1 MTNEEGPTGPS
12 LLPSTWSDVDAT
24 GWQKRGRW
32 AAPQH
37 YMCSYMAMFP
47 PELPHYFIE
56 RFTAPGDRVL
66 DPFSGRGTTA
76 VEAAAQG
83 RHGIGN
89 DLNPLAMALTRGK
102 LSNPSMKE
110 VIARLDELE
119 QGYDPSKWKTKGQPD
134 RILMLYHENTMRQLV
149 YLKATLDWSKP
160 GVDAFIVAVLMGA
173 MHGASKGFLSL
184 PMPNTFSMGWGYI
197 SRKIKEEPEKFAC
210 PDRDAFEVLRQR
222 VKRQLGK
229 GNLVGTGETIYGDVR
244 DLAEKVEHD
253 SIQLLFTSP
262 PYLKVI
268 KYGLYNWIRLWFL
281 TESGGH
287 EEVDEVLDDTH
298 ALEAYLQFMTETM
311 ASCLPTL
318 DRRRGLSCWAI
329 GDVKELNLALEVWER
344 AARHIRIQLED
355 GTELRY
361 RLLAIV
367 EDEIPPE
374 EKVTKLWKTTEYV
387 VRSVDDAG
395 ETVEEFMRTRKEKEA
410 KEFLTELTADMSD
423 ADAASIEI
431 MSVRLD
437 LSGKATPIDRIL
449 MMCPH
454 VAKPQS
460 MVEHDDVTWDAFRI
474 QGRSVQATLDV

>member
-1 MTNEEGPTGPS
+1 MAETEGATGPS
-12 LLPSTWSDVDAT
+12 LLPSTWSGVDAS

-56 RFTAPGDRVL
+56 RFTKPGDRVL

-89 DLNPLAMALTRGK
+89 DLNPLAVALTRGK
-102 LSNPSMKE
+102 LSNPNLGE
-110 VIARLDELE
+110 VMARLDELE
-119 QGYDPSKWKTKGQPD
+119 RGYDPSSWTTKGQPD

-149 YLKATLDWSKP
+149 YLKATLDWSTP

-173 MHGASKGFLSL
+173 MHGGSKGFLSL

-197 SRKIKEEPEKFAC
+197 ERKVREEPEKFAC
-210 PDRDAFEVLRQR
+210 PDRDAFAVLGGR
-222 VKRQLGK
+222 VKRQLSK
-229 GNLVGTGETIYGDVR
+229 GCLVGTGETIYGDVR
-244 DLAEKVEHD
+244 DIAQKVEHD
-253 SIQLLFTSP
+253 SIHLLFTSP

-281 TESGGH
+281 TETGGH

-298 ALEAYLQFMTETM
+298 AIGAYMQFMTETM
-311 ASCLPTL
+311 EACLPTL
-318 DRRRGLSCWAI
+318 DRSRGLSCWAI
-329 GDVKELNLALEVWER
+329 GDVKGVNLAQEVWR
-344 AARHIRIQLED
+344 LVARHIKVPLED

-374 EKVTKLWKTTEYV
+374 EKVTKLWKTTKYV
-387 VRSVDDAG
+387 VRRTDDAG
-395 ETVEEFMRTRKEKEA
+395 ETVEEFMRTSKEPEA
-410 KEFLTELTADMSD
+410 KAFLAGLTTDMSD
-423 ADAASIEI
+423 EEASAYEV
-431 MSVRLD
+431 MTVRRD
-437 LSGKATPIDRIL
+437 LSGKATPVDRIL

-454 VAKPQS
+454 VAKPES
-460 MVEHDDVTWDAFRI
+460 YVEHDDVRWDAFHAP
-474 QGRSVQATLDV
+474 RSVQTKLNI